1 MTTKQNDIVEVNL
14 SLETPSFSTEDSFSV
29 PLIIATLNNTDER
42 VQTFSDL
49 DGVEDAGYEDTTDIY
64 KFAASYF
71 GQTGKEG
78 GRPNLL
84 KLGKKSPNANCTQVI
99 TFNADASGGTYTIKV
114 GDLDATAAIAYD
126 GNVAAVKAALE
137 AVSGIAEVTVALN
150 SGATVP
156 THKEGF
162 TIEFTG
168 ADANTD
174 FAEAVIGI
182 GSLTSVTTATVNK
195 TIFGSAVET
204 WGAAYSAIKA
214 EDTDFWFVI
223 PTDRVTLETEVDTL
237 PAGVEADEKAL
248 LILCDDSTAKTSA
261 TTDIGS
267 TTLARFVR
275 LFNFYSGDATYAL
288 HMCELG
294 AVIPDFFGSANP
306 SYYPLAL
313 ITADTLTTGE
323 IGYLVSKNYARCEQ
337 VNLKNVIPGTS
348 KGSTTAQGV
357 KSTTGVSIKK
367 LWIKDYMSYVISN
380 AVLDLLMKNKNVYF
394 SDFWF
399 TAIED
404 TIRNTMQNK
413 GVNQG
418 LLLEGSINIV
428 MPALIGY
435 DTAKK
440 LNEFLDGITADS
452 ESTNPISK
460 IKITGKIG

>member
-1 MTTKQNDIVEVNL
+1 
-14 SLETPSFSTEDSFSV
+14 
-29 PLIIATLNNTDER
+29 
-42 VQTFSDL
+42 
-49 DGVEDAGYEDTTDIY
+49 
-64 KFAASYF
+64 
-71 GQTGKEG
+71 
-78 GRPNLL
+78 
-84 KLGKKSPNANCTQVI
+84 
-99 TFNADASGGTYTIKV
+99 
-114 GDLDATAAIAYD
+114 
-126 GNVAAVKAALE
+126 
-137 AVSGIAEVTVALN
+137 
-150 SGATVP
+150 
-156 THKEGF
+156 
-162 TIEFTG
+162 
-168 ADANTD
+168 
-174 FAEAVIGI
+174 
-182 GSLTSVTTATVNK
+182 
-195 TIFGSAVET
+195 
-204 WGAAYSAIKA
+204 
-214 EDTDFWFVI
+214 
-223 PTDRVTLETEVDTL
+223 
-237 PAGVEADEKAL
+237 
-248 LILCDDSTAKTSA
+248 
-261 TTDIGS
+261 
-267 TTLARFVR
+267 
-275 LFNFYSGDATYAL
+275 
-288 HMCELG
+288 MCELG